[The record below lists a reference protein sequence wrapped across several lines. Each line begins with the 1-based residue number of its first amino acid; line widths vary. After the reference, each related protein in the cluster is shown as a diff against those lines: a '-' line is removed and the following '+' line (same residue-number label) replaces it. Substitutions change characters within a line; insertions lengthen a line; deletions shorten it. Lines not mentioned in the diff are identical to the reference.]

1 MAFLSRKRT
10 PSVNFVEIL
19 FTPTKFSED
28 VPYVLPTS
36 LLSIKILY
44 YQLWMPTGQTG
55 NLGAPAA
62 RLAGEGW
69 EGSFFIPSK
78 SSWSFSQWK
87 SNQLFIWNQ
96 TKWRQRRC
104 NVAQNGGSKS
114 NCTEGEWKQQSC
126 NDHISCREFHSHFS
140 LHHYGLLGGDDS
152 LQKIGLMRQLS
163 GGN

>member
-69 EGSFFIPSK
+69 ERSF
-78 SSWSFSQWK
+78 
-87 SNQLFIWNQ
+87 LFPQ
-96 TKWRQRRC
+96 SLLDPP
-104 NVAQNGGSKS
+104 ANGNLI
-114 NCTEGEWKQQSC
+114 NCTIEIRRRGDIEDATWPRMEGANQPAPKERGNSKVATTTSAVVSFIITFWQFDKNQKSFTTAFGKIQQW
-126 NDHISCREFHSHFS
+126 I
-140 LHHYGLLGGDDS
+140 
-152 LQKIGLMRQLS
+152 
-163 GGN
+163 

>member
-28 VPYVLPTS
+28 VPTS

-62 RLAGEGW
+62 RLAGEG
-69 EGSFFIPSK
+69 
-78 SSWSFSQWK
+78 
-87 SNQLFIWNQ
+87 
-96 TKWRQRRC
+96 
-104 NVAQNGGSKS
+104 
-114 NCTEGEWKQQSC
+114 
-126 NDHISCREFHSHFS
+126 
-140 LHHYGLLGGDDS
+140 
-152 LQKIGLMRQLS
+152 
-163 GGN
+163 